1 MQTLTLI
8 PIGHDPRM
16 DLVKSCIRGKAVIQE
31 LAPDVFF
38 EDIPAAPETGFAPLL
53 FLAAVDDL
61 GMGEDFV
68 RILRRVRALG
78 DGLRGYAAGVI
89 LLGSTEL
96 DTKNAARELIFAL
109 DMAGCAF
116 PERPLAEATG
126 SMRNLRVTQRTHAL
140 NDPEEALAFSVE
152 SLADRL
158 LSFAPPRFAAPRLLV
173 LHASD
178 RPTSNT
184 LALGDLVL
192 ERLDKRFSIRTL
204 SLRNGTIEDCRG
216 CAYTVCS
223 HFASKGSCFYG
234 GSISQEVI
242 PAVQDCDG
250 LLLLLP
256 NYNDAVGANIMA
268 FINRLTS
275 LHVSGG
281 LSGQRLY
288 AVVVSGYSGGD
299 IVAKQAMGALCLN
312 RSFLLP
318 PRFCLM
324 ETANDPGEAVQLPGI
339 RQRAAS
345 FAAQINRN
353 LLADQL

>member
-1 MQTLTLI
+1 M
-8 PIGHDPRM
+8 
-16 DLVKSCIRGKAVIQE
+16 
-31 LAPDVFF
+31 
-38 EDIPAAPETGFAPLL
+38 
-53 FLAAVDDL
+53 
-61 GMGEDFV
+61 
-68 RILRRVRALG
+68 
-78 DGLRGYAAGVI
+78 
-89 LLGSTEL
+89 
-96 DTKNAARELIFAL
+96 
-109 DMAGCAF
+109 
-116 PERPLAEATG
+116 
-126 SMRNLRVTQRTHAL
+126 
-140 NDPEEALAFSVE
+140 
-152 SLADRL
+152 
-158 LSFAPPRFAAPRLLV
+158 
-173 LHASD
+173 
-178 RPTSNT
+178 
-184 LALGDLVL
+184 L